1 MAVLALVVVL
11 SMGSAWW
18 RYVRGD
24 GPTPVLT
31 LTGVQ
36 GDVRVGRSGTDLP
49 GSDGQELQP
58 SDHVATSTA
67 SHAVLT
73 LGATTLIRVKPE
85 THLEVVAVD
94 TSGVS
99 LELENGAL
107 QATVRPESGAV
118 RVGHRDRSVVATSGA
133 FDVGVREGV
142 MRIDAKEGSLSLS
155 GMDAVRLE
163 AGQQATVIDR
173 HAVISAATEE
183 LLLAVQWPTQRRTR
197 ATETIVEGTTQA
209 GALVHL
215 RWNDGSA
222 EVQADED
229 GRFSASIPLGEGHNS
244 LEVEAVDALGNRAHD
259 VGDLQVRDTIGPA
272 FQGGVEYGR

>member
-24 GPTPVLT
+24 GPTPELT

-36 GDVRVGRSGTDLP
+36 GDVRVGRD
-49 GSDGQELQP
+49 GSDDRGANGLRLSP
-58 SDHVATSTA
+58 RDRVVTATE

-73 LGATTLIRVKPE
+73 LGETTLIRVKPE
-85 THLEVVAVD
+85 SNVEVVAVD

-99 LELENGAL
+99 LELEDGAL

-118 RVGHRDRSVVATSGA
+118 RVGHRDRSIVATSGA

-142 MRIDAKEGSLSLS
+142 MRIDATEGSLSLS

-173 HAVISAATEE
+173 HAVIGPATEE

-197 ATETIVEGTTQA
+197 ATETIVQGTTQA
-209 GALVHL
+209 GAVVHL
-215 RWNDGSA
+215 RWSGGNA
-222 EVQADED
+222 EVLADDE
-229 GRFSASIPLGEGHNS
+229 GRFSASIPLGEGQNS

-259 VGDLQVRDTIGPA
+259 VGDLQVRDTTGPA
-272 FQGGVEYGR
+272 FHGGVEYGR

>member
-36 GDVRVGRSGTDLP
+36 GDVRIGRDGGDLP
-49 GSDGQELQP
+49 GSEGQELQP
-58 SDHVATSTA
+58 SDRVATSTEA
-67 SHAVLT
+67 HAVLT
-73 LGATTLIRVKPE
+73 LGQTTLIRVKPE
-85 THLEVVAVD
+85 TLLEVVAVD

-99 LELENGAL
+99 IELENGAL

-118 RVGHRDRSVVATSGA
+118 RVGHRDRSIVATSGA

-142 MRIDAKEGSLSLS
+142 MRIDATEGSLSLS
-155 GMDAVRLE
+155 GMDAVRLD

-173 HAVISAATEE
+173 HAVIGPAEE
-183 LLLAVQWPTQRRTR
+183 MLLAVQWPTQRRTR
-197 ATETIVEGTTQA
+197 ATETVVEGTTQA

-215 RWNDGSA
+215 RWNGGDA
-222 EVQADED
+222 RVQADEE
-229 GRFSASIPLGEGHNS
+229 GRFKASIPLGEGHNS